1 MKTNNQ
7 FKKYY
12 IYLKENGKK
21 VIIATYTMLKDVT
34 KEDIKNILKEEN
46 IKYDG
51 IDSVYPAI

>member
-1 MKTNNQ
+1 METNYQ

-12 IYLKENGKK
+12 VYLKEKGKK
-21 VIIATYTMLKDVT
+21 VIIATYTMLKDVS

-51 IDSVYPAI
+51 IDSLYPAL

>member
-1 MKTNNQ
+1 METNYQ

-12 IYLKENGKK
+12 VYLKEKGKK
-21 VIIATYTMLKDVT
+21 VIIATYTMLKEVS

-51 IDSVYPAI
+51 IDSLYPAL

>member
-1 MKTNNQ
+1 MEKNYQ

-12 IYLKENGKK
+12 VYLKEKGKK
-21 VIIATYTMLKDVT
+21 VIISTYTMLKDVS

-51 IDSVYPAI
+51 IDSLYPAL